1 ILCQSCCGPRLR
13 VDLFPEIE
21 PGINK
26 LVAMWQEDKRVE
38 QESSRPVAPPKADLD
53 DDGGET
59 IYVTSELFGKT
70 FPMRVLMD
78 TPAGMI
84 VQQIQ
89 IKLGLPR
96 QLDVEG
102 RVGCRFRYALANNDT
117 TLRTELSL
125 SAQGVRSGS
134 LLWLQTEMEPF
145 SSIESSSGK
154 MGSVHEDRVVQAGRN
169 YFMSVVHNVGLGL

>member
-1 ILCQSCCGPRLR
+1 M
-13 VDLFPEIE
+13 DLFPEIE